1 MEINTS
7 AARPYAKAA
16 FDEAREQGAV
26 DKWSALLAFL
36 GQVVADPLMQR
47 ITRDPRISSERLA
60 ALVLDI
66 CGERA
71 FAEAEN
77 FIRLVVNSERLLLAP
92 EMARLFEEYRAST
105 EGVAEIEVVSA
116 YELDAEEERS
126 ITDAMQQRL
135 GMRVDVSKRVDKAL
149 IGGVVIRVGDHVIDA
164 SLRGQLEKLAGQLR

>member
-16 FDEAREQGAV
+16 FEEAREQGAV
-26 DKWSALLAFL
+26 EQWSALLGFL
-36 GQVVADPLMQR
+36 GQVVSDPLMQR
-47 ITRDPRISSERLA
+47 IIKDPRIGSERLA
-60 ALVLDI
+60 GLVLDI

-71 FAEAEN
+71 FAEGGN
-77 FIRLVVNSERLLLAP
+77 FIRLLVNAERLLLAA
-92 EMARLFEEYRAST
+92 EIARLFEEFRAAT

-135 GMRVDVSKRVDKAL
+135 GKRIDLSKRVDKAL
-149 IGGVVIRVGDHVIDA
+149 IGGVLIRVGDHVIDA
-164 SLRGQLEKLAGQLR
+164 SLRGQLEKLAGRLR